1 MPWLSWFGRACG
13 LSPPTRKV
21 SARVL
26 SAQVATLL
34 AWVIVGVV
42 GFFVLYLMGYSVL

>member
-13 LSPPTRKV
+13 LSPQTRKV

-26 SAQVATLL
+26 SVQVATLL
-34 AWVIVGVV
+34 ALVVIVGVV
-42 GFFVLYLMGYSVL
+42 GYLIYI